1 MDLKVPVNITITNS
15 SKELNSFRYFKVNM
29 VQEVQPSQTIKITVK
44 NSDEYAYYMELAKE
58 GFTVEKVTSNNNT
71 EPQTPSEEDK
81 PGE

>member
-58 GFTVEKVTSNNNT
+58 GFTVEKVASNNNT